1 MRYYEP
7 MGEITFKGFRC
18 ERCGH
23 IWAPRQA
30 LDSAEPTARPRVCPK
45 CKSAWWDVPRKEK
58 AHRNET
64 KKKGLQ
70 RSGGTDAG

>member
-1 MRYYEP
+1 
-7 MGEITFKGFRC
+7 MGEITFKGFKC
-18 ERCGH
+18 ERCEH

-58 AHRNET
+58 SKPSSRKER
-64 KKKGLQ
+64 KKEKPGPA
-70 RSGGTDAG
+70 GGA